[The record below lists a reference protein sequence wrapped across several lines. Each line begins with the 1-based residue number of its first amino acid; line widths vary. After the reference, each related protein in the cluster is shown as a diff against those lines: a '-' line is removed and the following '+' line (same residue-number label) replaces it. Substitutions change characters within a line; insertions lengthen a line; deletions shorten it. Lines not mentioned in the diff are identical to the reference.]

1 MGDAVGDDARLARAG
16 TGQNQDRSIDLL
28 DGFSLLRIEFTE
40 VQLSQFTGGD
50 SSRESRHLRGFHD
63 NSLDSVP
70 TNTKIHTK
78 VMQIP

>member
-1 MGDAVGDDARLARAG
+1 
-16 TGQNQDRSIDLL
+16 
-28 DGFSLLRIEFTE
+28 LLRIEFTE